1 MPDKTPAMYLY
12 ENAEGMRFTVLAF
25 DSFVS
30 CVQTNIVS
38 GNPVLNYLNS
48 YYKQEEL
55 IKAIEWMGNKPL
67 PAKSKK
73 NPNLYI
79 YTAKD
84 ESAMSVLLLNVHL
97 DSIDEPVIE
106 LDREYKEIRFVNC
119 DGRLEGNKV
128 CLSDIQGYGMAAFE
142 VK

>member
-1 MPDKTPAMYLY
+1 MPDETPAMYLY

-25 DSFVS
+25 DSFLS
-30 CVQTNIVS
+30 YAQTNIVS
-38 GNPVLNYLNS
+38 GSPVLNYLNS

-84 ESAMSVLLLNVHL
+84 ENAMSVLLLNVHL
-97 DSIDEPVIE
+97 DSIDDPVVE
-106 LDREYKEIRFVNC
+106 LDREYKEIRFVCFHIRNLH
-119 DGRLEGNKV
+119 DPK
-128 CLSDIQGYGMAAFE
+128 CL
-142 VK
+142 